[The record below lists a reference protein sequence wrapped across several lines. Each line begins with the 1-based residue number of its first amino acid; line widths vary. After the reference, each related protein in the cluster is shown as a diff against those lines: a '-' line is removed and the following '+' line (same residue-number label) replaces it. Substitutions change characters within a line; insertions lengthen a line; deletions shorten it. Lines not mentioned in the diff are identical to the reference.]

1 MNLSF
6 CSKTPFPIRA
16 CRPHT
21 HTGWEVIYH
30 LTGSN
35 RSVIGNN
42 RYTVGVGEVLL
53 VPPGVVHSAE
63 SDGRYT
69 DMYLQAESLDFYDAA
84 VIHDYDGS
92 IFVLF
97 KMLLSCFAQKDQNY
111 REICDAL
118 LEAIV
123 LYLKKYLAVHCKHP
137 FVYRL
142 KNYIYENVSNPD
154 FCATDM
160 AAFAGYHVD
169 YVRRSF
175 FEEMGKTPTGYL
187 TELRI
192 ELAKKLLLQETF
204 VSVKD
209 VALKCGFVDSF
220 YFSTLFRKKTGLS
233 PSAYQKAG
241 GGKK

>member
-1 MNLSF
+1 
-6 CSKTPFPIRA
+6 
-16 CRPHT
+16 
-21 HTGWEVIYH
+21 
-30 LTGSN
+30 
-35 RSVIGNN
+35 
-42 RYTVGVGEVLL
+42 
-53 VPPGVVHSAE
+53 
-63 SDGRYT
+63 
-69 DMYLQAESLDFYDAA
+69 
-84 VIHDYDGS
+84 
-92 IFVLF
+92 
-97 KMLLSCFAQKDQNY
+97 MLLSCFAQKDQNY
-111 REICDAL
+111 HEICDAL